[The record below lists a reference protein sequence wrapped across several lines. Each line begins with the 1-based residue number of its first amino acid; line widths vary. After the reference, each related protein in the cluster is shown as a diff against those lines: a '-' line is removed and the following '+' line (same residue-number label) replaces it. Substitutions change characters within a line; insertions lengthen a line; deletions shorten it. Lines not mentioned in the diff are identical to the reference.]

1 MFCNANLLPM
11 DTELLTTAEAC
22 QVLGF
27 KHRSSLTRYVA
38 ERRIEAV
45 RLGDRLFFDPTEVAR
60 FKSEREAA

>member
-1 MFCNANLLPM
+1 MDIGVRPGLGLLRRAARPRR
-11 DTELLTTAEAC
+11 LV
-22 QVLGF
+22 Q
-27 KHRSSLTRYVA
+27 RQRVA